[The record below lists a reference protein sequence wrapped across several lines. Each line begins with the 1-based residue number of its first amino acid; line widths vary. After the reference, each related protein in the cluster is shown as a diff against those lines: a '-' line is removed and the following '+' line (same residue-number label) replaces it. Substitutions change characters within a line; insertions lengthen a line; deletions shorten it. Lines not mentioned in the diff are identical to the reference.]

1 MIVQISREIA
11 CMHAKYVQTS
21 KSDSRLPGQNS
32 LEVSFEK
39 GGNGIKKILSTAE
52 EECQYQ
58 PNQNSLRLWSQ
69 IRNEF
74 EF

>member
-1 MIVQISREIA
+1 
-11 CMHAKYVQTS
+11 MHAKYVQYKPQS
-21 KSDSRLPGQNS
+21 QIQGFLGQK
-32 LEVSFEK
+32 FI
-39 GGNGIKKILSTAE
+39 GNIIWKKVEMENKKIISPAE

-74 EF
+74 EFQFF